1 MNFAT
6 WKDEYINIEEKLQY
20 TFTNKSLLIEAIT
33 HSTYAYEHRSEGIE
47 SNQRLEFLG
56 DGILDFVVGE
66 ALYMR
71 KPEWDEGLLSKSRSL
86 VVCERTL
93 AQQAEHLNIGEYLL
107 LGKGEEGTG
116 GRKKVSTL
124 ADTMESLFAA
134 IYLDGGFASA
144 KKVILS
150 QLSTYIDQAASGSLI
165 FDYKSKLLEK
175 AQEKHHTHEV
185 VFQVVEEKG
194 PVHDRVF
201 VVAVLLDG
209 EEFTRSEGRSKKEA
223 EQSASQLAL
232 SKWNNGIT

>member
-1 MNFAT
+1 MRRLIMNFAT

-93 AQQAEHLNIGEYLL
+93 AQQAEHLNIGEY
-107 LGKGEEGTG
+107 
-116 GRKKVSTL
+116 
-124 ADTMESLFAA
+124 
-134 IYLDGGFASA
+134 
-144 KKVILS
+144 
-150 QLSTYIDQAASGSLI
+150 
-165 FDYKSKLLEK
+165 
-175 AQEKHHTHEV
+175 
-185 VFQVVEEKG
+185 
-194 PVHDRVF
+194 
-201 VVAVLLDG
+201 
-209 EEFTRSEGRSKKEA
+209 
-223 EQSASQLAL
+223 
-232 SKWNNGIT
+232 